1 VPPVMMEHLEL
12 LVHLAKMVDPDLLDQ
27 LDLLDLL
34 DPLAPLELLELLEEL
49 LDFQALPVL
58 QVPQVK
64 TVSTEHPAKMDSTVP
79 LDLLVD
85 PEPQA
90 PLEAQDLRVMLEPQE
105 LMVLQ
110 AQLEALDPLEES
122 DLLEPMA
129 PPDPPDPL
137 DHKVPQELPLK
148 HFLEQQELP
157 VYPVKMA

>member
-1 VPPVMMEHLEL
+1 
-12 LVHLAKMVDPDLLDQ
+12 
-27 LDLLDLL
+27 
-34 DPLAPLELLELLEEL
+34 
-49 LDFQALPVL
+49 
-58 QVPQVK
+58 
-64 TVSTEHPAKMDSTVP
+64 MDSTVP

-129 PPDPPDPL
+129 PPDPRDPL